1 MTQSQAPI
9 VLFCDFG
16 LPYTGQMKARLCL
29 EAPGVPVIDLF
40 HDVPAYDIQA
50 GSVLLAAHADDF
62 PVGSL
67 FLCVVDPGVG
77 TTQRQPGVL
86 FAGGRWFIG
95 PFNGLFEHVVRR
107 YGEDAKADIKAFE
120 IVADQV
126 AVSATFHGRD
136 IFAPA
141 AARLARG
148 DQSGLKPVELKTIR
162 KAEFQEDVRAVIY
175 VDGFGNLMTGIR
187 AKSLRADET
196 IEILGH
202 QLAMVRTF
210 GDVEPGTLIVYE
222 NAVGLLEIA
231 ASQANAHDILR
242 ISTLPSVKIVKL

>member
-1 MTQSQAPI
+1 M
-9 VLFCDFG
+9 LFCDFG
-16 LPYTGQMKARLCL
+16 LPYTGQMKARLCR
-29 EAPGVPVIDLF
+29 EALTSPVIDLF

-62 PVGSL
+62 PMGSI

-77 TTQRQPGVL
+77 TDQRQPGVL
-86 FAGGRWFIG
+86 FAGGRWFVG

-120 IVADQV
+120 IIADQA

-141 AARLARG
+141 AARLAKG
-148 DQSGLKPVELKTIR
+148 DQSGLKPVKLKAIR

-175 VDGFGNLMTGIR
+175 VDEFGNLMTGIR
-187 AKSLRADET
+187 AKSLRDDEA

-231 ASQANAHDILR
+231 ANQANAHDILR
-242 ISTLPSVKIVKL
+242 ISTLPRIKIVKL